1 MSPVLAGGLL
11 STVPPGKSHNAVLTP
26 ADLGSRVNPIP
37 QVWCRRKIQGNVC
50 VMRNEEEQRA
60 LNLLREYSIFFFTIQ
75 GEIVWAEPIPIEA
88 RGVKGKEASGTKFS
102 PKLVEIK

>member
-1 MSPVLAGGLL
+1 MKKNRGP
-11 STVPPGKSHNAVLTP
+11 
-26 ADLGSRVNPIP
+26 
-37 QVWCRRKIQGNVC
+37 
-50 VMRNEEEQRA
+50 
-60 LNLLREYSIFFFTIQ
+60 SICSENIAFFFTIQ